1 MPDTEYG
8 TYLRIDELLH
18 LQHPLTPDAHDEM
31 LFVVIHQVYELW
43 FKLVLHEVD
52 SATESLLAGRPQGA
66 IAPLRRV
73 LSIDEVLIAQLRVL
87 ETMSPEGFLRFRDPL
102 KPASGLQSGQF
113 RAIEFACGWRDESRI
128 DDPMLTPRDRE
139 ELHRRALL
147 PTLYEAFC
155 ASLRA
160 HGVDAPDGEG
170 DDERA
175 RRLNALRLLYGEH
188 GDAERGLLHLVCELL
203 LDHDEAIARWRFH
216 HTLMAARE
224 IGSRVGTGGLGVGYL
239 RSTVDRRFFPE
250 LWEERTLL

>member
-102 KPASGLQSGQF
+102 KPASGLQSGV
-113 RAIEFACGWRDESRI
+113 RLWLARRI
-128 DDPMLTPRDRE
+128 T
-139 ELHRRALL
+139 HRR
-147 PTLYEAFC
+147 PD
-155 ASLRA
+155 A
-160 HGVDAPDGEG
+160 HAPRSRGAAPPRPAAHPVRGVLCKPAGTRCG
-170 DDERA
+170 R
-175 RRLNALRLLYGEH
+175 
-188 GDAERGLLHLVCELL
+188 
-203 LDHDEAIARWRFH
+203 ARWR
-216 HTLMAARE
+216 
-224 IGSRVGTGGLGVGYL
+224 G
-239 RSTVDRRFFPE
+239 
-250 LWEERTLL
+250 